1 MKVIIKTFIYRSIMV
16 SPVVLLMMWLGF
28 SFSAICIAASITG
41 LIVGAVEGWEEAN
54 GE

>member
-1 MKVIIKTFIYRSIMV
+1 MKVIIKTFIYRSIMI

-28 SFSAICIAASITG
+28 SFSAICIAAGVTG
-41 LIVGAVEGWEEAN
+41 LIVGVVDGWEEVN